1 MGELVLAG
9 HLVCHSD
16 CRLKDVLRN
25 PGRPMGFQLGNLIR
39 IREEL
44 AQEKFCS
51 CNWDSYYALA
61 GGSVCREL

>member
-1 MGELVLAG
+1 MGELVLVE

-16 CRLKDVLRN
+16 CRLKDVLGN

-61 GGSVCREL
+61 RGLVCLKL